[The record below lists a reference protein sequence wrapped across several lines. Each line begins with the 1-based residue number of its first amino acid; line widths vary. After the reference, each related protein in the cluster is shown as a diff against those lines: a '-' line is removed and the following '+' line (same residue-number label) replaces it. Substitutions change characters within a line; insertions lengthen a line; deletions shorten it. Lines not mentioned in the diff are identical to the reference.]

1 MENEKSTYLSLLLK
15 FLFLL
20 IVAANRAVGVK
31 GLMLASL
38 AFSMVLVESHSI
50 RFLRWRR
57 WAAPGPG

>member
-1 MENEKSTYLSLLLK
+1 MLK

-20 IVAANRAVGVK
+20 MVAAMRAVGVK

-50 RFLRWRR
+50 RFLRWRI
-57 WAAPGPG
+57 